1 MNNRQFIFWRPVVF
15 CSVIALL
22 FCAQASEG
30 LAASRKKAKPAEQH
44 QTTISSVT
52 PTAITVTQ
60 DNQTKTYQISPL
72 AEVSINGQKA
82 AIADLKPGMTV
93 DVVLSDPT
101 RVSRITAMSK

>member
-1 MNNRQFIFWRPVVF
+1 MINRQFVFWRPVVF
-15 CSVIALL
+15 CSLIALL
-22 FCAQASEG
+22 FCAQAPEG
-30 LAASRKKAKPAEQH
+30 LAATRKKAKAEQH

-52 PTAITVTQ
+52 PTAITITQ